1 MRDSENKATRV
12 SQRKMKKKVA
22 RALGMMSKMK
32 EIKMRNLL
40 KNLRQIPRSFSQ
52 QDKLYIS
59 SSSNN
64 NTLK

>member
-40 KNLRQIPRSFSQ
+40 KVRLIFLLEA
-52 QDKLYIS
+52 KLCVES
-59 SSSNN
+59 K
-64 NTLK
+64 TDTKKL

>member
-40 KNLRQIPRSFSQ
+40 KVGSFFV
-52 QDKLYIS
+52 
-59 SSSNN
+59 
-64 NTLK
+64 